1 MDTTIVGFIGF
12 GLIGGSIAR
21 ALKEID
27 GTIPSSLTKKN
38 ENPSETFYNIAYDY
52 HTTGVNGGLSLA
64 LEDGTI
70 DKISKNLSED
80 FKDCDIIFLCAPV
93 LMNIEYLKHLK
104 EIIKPTCIIT
114 DVGSVKGNIHEAVN
128 ELSLTKNFIGGHP
141 MTGSER
147 TGYANSNSLLLEN
160 AYYILTPTKDTDQGV
175 LSYFTNLIKKM
186 NAIPLVIDY
195 NEHDNITA
203 AISHVPHIIAAQLVN
218 LVRTSD
224 DSEEKMRTLAAG
236 GFKDITRIASS
247 SPIMWQN
254 ICLTNTSSIKHFLKQ
269 YIDSLNHVVDA
280 LEKEDEQYLYEIFDT
295 ANTYRSLIPNSRGM
309 MNRIHEIYI
318 DITDEVGAIAIIA
331 TLLGSNTINIK
342 NIGIVHNREFE
353 QGVLRIEFYNEDDL
367 TKAVAL
373 LKGHNYTLYERS

>member
-21 ALKEID
+21 TLKEID
-27 GTIPSSLTKKN
+27 GSKPSTLTIKN
-38 ENPSETFYNIAYDY
+38 EPCAFFNIAYDY
-52 HTTGVNGGLSLA
+52 HKTGINPGLSLA

-70 DKISKNLSED
+70 DKISKDLSQD
-80 FKDCDIIFLCAPV
+80 FKDCDLIFLCAPV
-93 LMNIEYLKHLK
+93 LTNIEYLKQLK
-104 EIIKPTCIIT
+104 TIIKPTCIIT

-128 ELSLTKNFIGGHP
+128 SLDLTSNFIGGHP

-160 AYYILTPTKDTDQGV
+160 AYYILTPTKDTKKEILDN
-175 LSYFTNLIKKM
+175 FINLVKKM

-224 DSEEKMRTLAAG
+224 DSDEKMRTLAAG

-254 ICLTNTSSIKHFLKQ
+254 ICLTNTASIKHFLQQ
-269 YIDSLNHVVDA
+269 YINSLNNVLHA
-280 LEKEDEQYLYEIFDT
+280 LETEDESYLYEIFDT

-353 QGVLRIEFYNEDDL
+353 QGVLRIEFYEENAME
-367 TKAVAL
+367 KAVTL
-373 LKGHNYTLYERS
+373 LKSHNYTIYERS

>member
-27 GTIPSSLTKKN
+27 GSVPSTLTIKN
-38 ENPSETFYNIAYDY
+38 EPCTFFNIAYDY
-52 HTTGVNGGLSLA
+52 HKTGNNPGLSLA

-70 DKISKNLSED
+70 DKISKDLPQD
-80 FKDCDIIFLCAPV
+80 FKECDLIFLCAPV
-93 LMNIEYLKHLK
+93 LTNIEYLKQLK
-104 EIIKPTCIIT
+104 AIIKPTCIIT
-114 DVGSVKGNIHEAVN
+114 DVGSVKGNIHESVN
-128 ELSLTKNFIGGHP
+128 SLGLTSNFIGGHP

-147 TGYANSNSLLLEN
+147 TGYASSNSLLLEN
-160 AYYILTPTKDTDQGV
+160 AYYILTPTKDTDKEN
-175 LSYFTNLIKKM
+175 LNNLINLVKKM

-224 DSEEKMRTLAAG
+224 DSDEKMRTLAAG

-254 ICLTNTSSIKHFLKQ
+254 ICLTNTASIKHFLQQ
-269 YIDSLNHVVDA
+269 YIDSLTNVVHA
-280 LEKEDEQYLYEIFDT
+280 LEQEDESYLYEIFDT

-331 TLLGSNTINIK
+331 TLLGSNAISIK

-353 QGVLRIEFYNEDDL
+353 QGVLRIEFYEENALE
-367 TKAVAL
+367 KAATL
-373 LKGHNYTLYERS
+373 LKSHNYTIYERS

>member
-1 MDTTIVGFIGF
+1 
-12 GLIGGSIAR
+12 
-21 ALKEID
+21 
-27 GTIPSSLTKKN
+27 
-38 ENPSETFYNIAYDY
+38 
-52 HTTGVNGGLSLA
+52 
-64 LEDGTI
+64 
-70 DKISKNLSED
+70 
-80 FKDCDIIFLCAPV
+80 
-93 LMNIEYLKHLK
+93 MNIDYLKHLK
-104 EIIKPTCIIT
+104 SIIKPTCIIT

-128 ELSLTKNFIGGHP
+128 KLSLTKNFIGGHP

-160 AYYILTPTKDTDQGV
+160 AYYILTPTKDTNKGV
-175 LSYFTNLIKKM
+175 LDYFTNLVKKM

-224 DSEEKMRTLAAG
+224 DSDEKMRTLAAG

-254 ICLTNTSSIKHFLKQ
+254 ICLTNTASINHFLKQ
-269 YIDSLNHVVDA
+269 YIDSLNRVVVA
-280 LEKEDEQYLYEIFDT
+280 LDQEEEKYLYEIFDT

-331 TLLGSNTINIK
+331 TLLGSNAINIQ

-353 QGVLRIEFYNEDDL
+353 QGVLRIEFYEEDAL
-367 TKAVAL
+367 AKAVTL

>member
-38 ENPSETFYNIAYDY
+38 ENPLESYYNIAYDY
-52 HTTGVNGGLSLA
+52 HSTGTNAGLTLA
-64 LEDGTI
+64 FEDGTI
-70 DKISKNLSED
+70 DMISKNLSED
-80 FKDCDIIFLCAPV
+80 FQDCDIIFLCAPV

-104 EIIKPTCIIT
+104 SIIKTTCIIT

-160 AYYILTPTKDTDQGV
+160 AYYILTPTKDTKIDV
-175 LSYFTNLIKKM
+175 LDYFTNLVKKM

-224 DSEEKMRTLAAG
+224 DSDKKMRTLAAG

-254 ICLTNTSSIKHFLKQ
+254 ICLTNTASIKHFLKQ
-269 YIDSLNHVVDA
+269 YIDSLNRVVVA
-280 LEKEDEQYLYEIFDT
+280 LDQEEEQYLYEIFDT

-353 QGVLRIEFYNEDDL
+353 QGVLRIEFYEEDAL
-367 TKAVAL
+367 AKAVTL